1 MKCSEARGVDGDAID
16 IAQIRYFL
24 FATEYLN
31 YTRAATALGVCSST
45 ISRHIR
51 RIEDNLGISL
61 FERHRNGLRL
71 TAAGRQFHAR
81 AEQFMFEFGRAVEN
95 AARAGRAEIGDLHIG
110 VAPCVLTGPLQK
122 FQLYRCALPDVEIR
136 CFEGEDASQN
146 LALREHRVDVAVGYA
161 DLRGDSGVRVMPLW
175 HEALYLALSKQH
187 LLARRRFVTWRQF
200 KIQNIVVRGWSMS
213 AEMTAQLVTD
223 ALVMAIW
230 RRGKLDALL
239 HHSDRGSQYTSEPFQ
254 RLMADNGVVCS
265 MSRSGNVWDNA
276 AMESFFSS
284 LKTERIRHKI
294 YRPRDEAR
302 ADVFDYIERFYNPKR
317 RHSTIGYLSPVA
329 FEMQAG
335 VA

>member
-122 FQLYRCALPDVEIR
+122 FLQLYRCALPDVEIR

-161 DLRGDSGVRVMPLW
+161 DLRGDAGVRVMPLW
-175 HEALYLALSKQH
+175 HEALYLALPKQH

-200 KIQNIVVRGWSMS
+200 ENQNIVVRGWTRVPHAYKELARRLPENMCVIHHLVSSETLLGLVAAGFGFAVVVES
-213 AEMTAQLVTD
+213 ATDIEYPGVTFRPIKEPD
-223 ALVMAIW
+223 AAVAVVAAWLDERDNPVKVKFIAELRAFAEKCRAKAI
-230 RRGKLDALL
+230 
-239 HHSDRGSQYTSEPFQ
+239 
-254 RLMADNGVVCS
+254 
-265 MSRSGNVWDNA
+265 
-276 AMESFFSS
+276 
-284 LKTERIRHKI
+284 
-294 YRPRDEAR
+294 
-302 ADVFDYIERFYNPKR
+302 
-317 RHSTIGYLSPVA
+317 
-329 FEMQAG
+329 
-335 VA
+335 